1 MRQILFSNS
10 QILLDGSLTSLLM
23 RLCLVTLTG
32 IICLGGF
39 VKMKIVVHKI
49 LVLQCSIIQLHE
61 WKIIV
66 SDVAE
71 QNQSVLVLARTG
83 LLSGSVGGA
92 GEGRV
97 R

>member
-1 MRQILFSNS
+1 
-10 QILLDGSLTSLLM
+10 
-23 RLCLVTLTG
+23 
-32 IICLGGF
+32 
-39 VKMKIVVHKI
+39 MKIVVHKI
-49 LVLQCSIIQLHE
+49 LVLQCSIIQLYE

-83 LLSGSVGGA
+83 LLSGRGGGA